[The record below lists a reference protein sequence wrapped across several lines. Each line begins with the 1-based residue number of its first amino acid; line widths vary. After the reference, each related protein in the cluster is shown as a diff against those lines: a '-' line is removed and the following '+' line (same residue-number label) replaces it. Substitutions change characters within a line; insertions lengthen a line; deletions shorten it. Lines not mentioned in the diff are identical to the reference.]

1 MNTTTLALPPIAE
14 MRRAFAAKDPAYDGT
29 FFVAVRTTGVFCRPV
44 CRAKPPRAENVE
56 FYPTAQDAI
65 RRGYRACKLCRPLDE
80 AGARPPLVARLLDL
94 VEASPQRRVTGDD
107 LREIG
112 VDPSTARRQ
121 FRAHCG
127 TSFAAHQRARRLG
140 AAVSELRTRRSVTF
154 AGVGAGFQSDSAF
167 RDAIERTFGLPLSR
181 VSGAAV
187 LTSTWLPTPLGN
199 MLAVSHDD
207 GIVLLDFA
215 DRATL
220 EPTIAKL
227 RARFAARGVHAVIV
241 PGERRHL
248 MALAAELKEYFDGER
263 RVFSVPISPAGTEFE
278 RRAWD
283 ALRAI
288 PFGQTRSYGQQ
299 AAAMGDARA
308 VRAVGRANGR
318 NTINILIPCH
328 RVIAAS
334 GHLTGYGG
342 GLARKQ
348 WLLRH
353 ERAVVEQQRSR
364 TCFRLAAPL
373 AGRVQR

>member
-1 MNTTTLALPPIAE
+1 MSQMTFELPPIDL
-14 MRRAFAAKDPAYDGT
+14 MRRAFAAKDPAYDGM

-44 CRAKPPRAENVE
+44 CRAKPPRAENIE
-56 FYPTAQDAI
+56 FFATADDAV
-65 RRGYRACKLCRPLDE
+65 RSGYRACKLCRPLE
-80 AGARPPLVARLLDL
+80 AAGARPPLVARLLEL
-94 VEASPQRRVTGDD
+94 VETSPSHRVTGED
-107 LREIG
+107 LREMGI
-112 VDPSTARRQ
+112 DPSTARRQ
-121 FRAHCG
+121 FRASIG

-140 AAVSELRTRRSVTF
+140 AAVSEIRAGRSATF

-167 RDAIERTFGLPLSR
+167 RDAVERTFGLSTSC
-181 VSGAAV
+181 VAGATV
-187 LTSTWLPTPLGN
+187 LTSAWLATPLGN
-199 MLAVSHDD
+199 MLAVAHDE

-227 RARFAARGVHAVIV
+227 RARFAAQATHAVIV
-241 PGERRHL
+241 PGEHRHL
-248 MALAAELKEYFDGER
+248 TGLATELAEYFAGAR
-263 RVFSVPISPAGTEFE
+263 RTFTVPVSPAGTDFE

-299 AAAMGDARA
+299 AAAMGDAKA

-334 GHLTGYGG
+334 GDLTGYGG

-348 WLLRH
+348 WLLR
-353 ERAVVEQQRSR
+353 REQRI
-364 TCFRLAAPL
+364 AANSHHF
-373 AGRVQR
+373 G

>member
-1 MNTTTLALPPIAE
+1 

-56 FYPTAQDAI
+56 FFPTAQDAV
-65 RRGYRACKLCRPLDE
+65 RRGYRACKLCRPLDA
-80 AGARPPLVARLLDL
+80 AGAPPPLVARLLDL
-94 VEASPQRRVTGDD
+94 VEAAPERRVTGDD

-140 AAVSELRTRRSVTF
+140 SAVCELRNGRSVTF

-167 RDAIERTFGLPLSR
+167 RNALERTFGLPPSR
-181 VSGAAV
+181 VTGAAV
-187 LTSTWLPTPLGN
+187 LTSAWLPTPLGN
-199 MLAVSHDD
+199 MLAVAHDD

-220 EPTIAKL
+220 EPTIGKL
-227 RARFAARGVHAVIV
+227 RARFAARGDHAVIV
-241 PGERRHL
+241 PGDHRQL
-248 MALAAELKEYFDGER
+248 TTLAAELGEYFAGER
-263 RVFSVPISPAGTEFE
+263 RTFTVPISPSGTEFE

-283 ALRAI
+283 VLRAI

-318 NTINILIPCH
+318 NTINIVIPCH

-353 ERAVVEQQRSR
+353 EQRI
-364 TCFRLAAPL
+364 AANPRHF
-373 AGRVQR
+373 G